1 MHRTPAIG
9 RSSRGRL
16 PAVAPGG
23 RAVLIGLLVLAVPL
37 LGMTSTPSASPA
49 AEGPGRVLPPP
60 PASPVPLPSGP
71 LHPAPSIDPLDQPS
85 GRGEVVP
92 TPEDLV
98 GSWYAGTVGSIGYWN
113 PDSGDYG
120 SGSSQSMAWTFLPDG
135 HWQFGFL
142 MTSALY
148 SCQMHVL
155 VFREGVVA
163 EVDEPAA
170 MVVLDTR
177 LAQMHSE
184 DDCVEA
190 NNYERDLPP
199 DDEVLIWRRTVDV
212 YGDALLLR
220 NPTTDYTVFR
230 PT

>member
-1 MHRTPAIG
+1 MNRTFAT
-9 RSSRGRL
+9 RRL
-16 PAVAPGG
+16 PRTRLTDVRPGG
-23 RAVLIGLLVLAVPL
+23 LAVLIALLILAVPL
-37 LGMTSTPSASPA
+37 LGMAPSPSASPA
-49 AEGPGRVLPPP
+49 ADGPDPIAPP

-98 GSWYAGTVGSIGYWN
+98 GSWYSGTVGSVGYWN

-120 SGSSQSMAWTFLPDG
+120 SGSSQAMAWTFHPDG
-135 HWQFGFL
+135 RWQFGFL

-148 SCQMHVL
+148 ACEMRVL
-155 VFREGVVA
+155 VFREGVIA
-163 EVDEPAA
+163 EVDELTA
-170 MVVLDTR
+170 MVALDTT
-177 LAQMHSE
+177 LAQIHSQ
-184 DDCVEA
+184 DSCVEA

-199 DDEVLIWRRTVDV
+199 DDEVLIWRRTVDE

-220 NPTTDYTVFR
+220 GPATDYTLFR
-230 PT
+230 PA